1 MSSLE
6 EAYYGGILVGMI
18 LVIVFL
24 ISIKIISE
32 IMNEYESKVYR
43 ETTKK
48 PLQPAS
54 KEGAS

>member
-1 MSSLE
+1 MSPLQ

-24 ISIKIISE
+24 ISIKIIGE
-32 IMNEYESKVYR
+32 IMNEYESKTYR

-54 KEGAS
+54 NDGV

>member
-1 MSSLE
+1 MSPLQ

-24 ISIKIISE
+24 ISIKIIGE
-32 IMNEYESKVYR
+32 IMNEYESKTYR

-54 KEGAS
+54 NEGV